1 MFDMSSLFPAP
12 EGLVD
17 ATCTDPMGYGQLS
30 QEDMDKCAQ
39 DLAAFALACAFNE
52 ANQYCV
58 EQKAIDEARFGGQVA
73 LMSQSAATCEETSIT
88 RDVGLS
94 AAMVAVGALAT
105 YGIMRRAK
113 TTDDFQ
119 RV

>member
-1 MFDMSSLFPAP
+1 MFDFSSLFPAP
-12 EGLVD
+12 EKLVD
-17 ATCTDPMGYGQLS
+17 PRCTDPMEVGQLS
-30 QEDMDKCAQ
+30 QEEMDQCAK
-39 DLAAFALACAFNE
+39 DIAAFAVSCAFNE
-52 ANQYCV
+52 GNELCK
-58 EQKAIDEARFGGQVA
+58 EQKDIDEFGRGKLA
-73 LMSQSAATCEETSIT
+73 LMSQSAATCEETSVT

-94 AAMVAVGALAT
+94 AAMVAIGALAT